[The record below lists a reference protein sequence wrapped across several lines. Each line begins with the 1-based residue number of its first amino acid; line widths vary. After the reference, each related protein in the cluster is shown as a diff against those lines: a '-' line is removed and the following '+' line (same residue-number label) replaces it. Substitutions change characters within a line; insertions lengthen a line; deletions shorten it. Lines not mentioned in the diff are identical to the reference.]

1 MNGMR
6 LVATW
11 FGSGLL
17 PGAPGTWGS
26 LAALPPAALFAWY
39 GGSGALAAAG
49 LAAFAIGVRAADRYA
64 ADSGEADP
72 GAVVIDEVAALWLVL
87 AALPFTLAGWL
98 LGFVAFRAFDI
109 AKPFP
114 IRRIERRVRG
124 GLGVMVDDVAAAAY
138 AVATLHAIDGISGH
152 GSVLG

>member
-1 MNGMR
+1 MKGVR

-26 LAALPPAALFAWY
+26 LAALPPAALIAWY
-39 GGSGALAAAG
+39 GGSGGLAAAG
-49 LAAFAIGVRAADRYA
+49 LAAFAVGVPAADRYA
-64 ADSGEADP
+64 KDSGEVDP

-87 AALPFTLAGWL
+87 AAVPFTPSGWL
-98 LGFVAFRAFDI
+98 LGFAAFRVFDI
-109 AKPFP
+109 TKPFP
-114 IRRIERRVRG
+114 IRRIERRIRG
-124 GLGVMVDDVAAAAY
+124 GLGVMVDDLVAAAY
-138 AVATLHAIDGISGH
+138 AVATVHVVDGILGN